1 MRLKKLLPALGLAF
15 GLTLGAT
22 GSLHAQ
28 ELAVERVLTW
38 YHLLRPPARDLAI
51 YQLDWSNS
59 IDQARKQA
67 IAQRRPIC
75 LMIIHSKYG
84 DIASGHC

>member
-1 MRLKKLLPALGLAF
+1 MRLKKLFPTLGLAL

-38 YHLLRPPARDLAI
+38 YHLLRPPARDLAV
-51 YQLDWSNS
+51 YQLDWSSS

-75 LMIIHSKYG
+75 LMIIHAKYG

>member
-1 MRLKKLLPALGLAF
+1 MRLKKLPLALGLAL

-22 GSLHAQ
+22 ALHAQ
-28 ELAVERVLTW
+28 ELSVERVLTW

-67 IAQRRPIC
+67 IAQQRPIC

>member
-1 MRLKKLLPALGLAF
+1 MRLKKLYPTLGLALGLAI
-15 GLTLGAT
+15 GAT
-22 GSLHAQ
+22 GALHAQ

-38 YHLLRPPARDLAI
+38 YHLLRPPARDLAV

-67 IAQRRPIC
+67 IAQQRPIC
-75 LMIIHSKYG
+75 LMIIHAKYG